1 MAKKLA
7 IDYETADKITVLNLK
22 DYRDNLQTELDKW
35 RANPKTENNPG
46 GYWLHDEDVVN
57 NIKVID
63 AISIVLK
70 QYGG

>member
-22 DYRDNLQTELDKW
+22 DYRNTLQTEIDQW
-35 RANPKTENNPG
+35 RANPRTENNPT

-63 AISIVLK
+63 AISIILK
-70 QYGG
+70 QYGE